1 MAPQLGDGIGVLL
14 ERAATRMR
22 VGRARNSESP
32 VVVMGTGGS
41 GTRAAQ
47 LLVDNSGYFMGT
59 NLNRAGDA
67 LEIGRFLRR
76 WTNSYL
82 ESGWIREAVDGS
94 TARFPHPRGMEE
106 EFRAAAETH
115 RSAIPDPGAPWGW
128 KAPRTVLVLP
138 FALEMY
144 RGLKVIH
151 VVRDGRDMA
160 YSTNRNQL
168 TAHGPAVLA
177 PGELE
182 QRVPI
187 RAITFWS
194 RVNVAAARFCERRL
208 ADSYLRIRY
217 EDLCERPAEEATRLL
232 RFLSG
237 PASPE
242 RLRRLAKRAIR
253 PSASTGFW
261 REYHP
266 HEVEALEE
274 AGGAALR
281 EFGYL

>member
-1 MAPQLGDGIGVLL
+1 MGALL
-14 ERAATRMR
+14 ERAATRVR
-22 VGRARNSESP
+22 TVRSPRSESP
-32 VVVMGTGGS
+32 AVVMGTGGS
-41 GTRAAQ
+41 GTRAVQ

-59 NLNRAGDA
+59 NLNAAGDA

-76 WTNSYL
+76 WTNTYL
-82 ESGWIREAVDGS
+82 ESDWIREAFEAS
-94 TARFPHPRGMEE
+94 KAARFPHPPGMEAD
-106 EFRAAAETH
+106 FRAAAETH
-115 RSAIPDPGAPWGW
+115 RSAIPDPEAPWGW
-128 KAPRTVLVLP
+128 KAPRTILVVP
-138 FALEMY
+138 FAVDMY
-144 RGLKVIH
+144 RRLKVIH

-168 TAHGPAVLA
+168 NAHSPHVLE
-177 PGELE
+177 PSERE
-182 QRVPI
+182 QRLPI

-208 ADSYLRIRY
+208 AGSYLRIRY
-217 EDLCERPAEEATRLL
+217 EDLCEQPAEEATRLL

-266 HEVEALEE
+266 HEVEALER
-274 AGGAALR
+274 AGGDALR

>member
-1 MAPQLGDGIGVLL
+1 MGVLL
-14 ERAATRMR
+14 ERAATR
-22 VGRARNSESP
+22 VRAARAPRSESP
-32 VVVMGTGGS
+32 AVVMGTGGS
-41 GTRAAQ
+41 GTRAVQ

-76 WTNSYL
+76 WTNRYL
-82 ESGWIREAVDGS
+82 GSDWIREVIEGS
-94 TARFPHPRGMEE
+94 RAARWPHPPGMEQD
-106 EFRAAAETH
+106 FRGAAETH
-115 RSAIPDPGAPWGW
+115 RSAIPDSGAPWGW
-128 KAPRTVLVLP
+128 KAPRTILILP

-168 TAHGPAVLA
+168 HAHGPHVLA

-182 QRVPI
+182 QRLPI

-208 ADSYLRIRY
+208 AGGYLRIRY
-217 EDLCERPAEEATRLL
+217 EDLCEQPAEEATRLL
-232 RFLSG
+232 RFLNG

-242 RLRRLAKRAIR
+242 RLRRLARRSIR

-261 REYHP
+261 RQYHP